1 MVYTEEELN
10 EWKVEDLR
18 KFLSDRGVPLS
29 AGSCRKAQLIQKVI
43 YAVVLELP
51 VFPSNRE
58 RITEISESRADK
70 LTVDGV
76 RIPFPEQLSSQ

>member
-1 MVYTEEELN
+1 MAYTEEELN
-10 EWKVEDLR
+10 EWMVEDLR
-18 KFLSDRGVPLS
+18 KFLSDKGMPLS

-58 RITEISESRADK
+58 HITEISESRADK

-76 RIPFPEQLSSQ
+76 RIPFPE